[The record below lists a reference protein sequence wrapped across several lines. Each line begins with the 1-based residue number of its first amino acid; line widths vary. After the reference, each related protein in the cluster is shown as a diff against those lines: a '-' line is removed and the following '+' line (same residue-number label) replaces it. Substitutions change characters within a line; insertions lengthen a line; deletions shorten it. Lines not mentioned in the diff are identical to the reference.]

1 MKYVKNFES
10 FRNSKNEKI
19 NEEFIGGL
27 FKNLKNKLSLGFSKM
42 FGSASKVEKLMEEYK
57 KEVMTAWTKKKDALL
72 AIGKFQKAIKD
83 GGEENKEEY
92 TKLTQNLKTVSDNY
106 QKQKDLI
113 KKKFDIKFEEIVKEE
128 KNEKIKNFINLK
140 KIEMEQDL
148 LQQESTAILGDSG
161 LTEEDIKGNKEL
173 EEIMKN
179 ITDRVNK
186 SQEAQKQQTDALKAE
201 GGSGTESSFD
211 FEAAK
216 KDPENYEWK
225 DSKYTKDYK
234 FEPDEELKYWKK
246 DGVKDEGEDYKG
258 TTAFVMSNDEQKDNE
273 GNPVKPGEIR
283 VTTNKE
289 DKENK
294 GFVIAK
300 SKVISTKKDEEESA
314 KKAEEESKKEET
326 TKEEGSTE

>member
-1 MKYVKNFES
+1 MRYVRTFES
-10 FRNSKNEKI
+10 FKNSKKESI

-72 AIGKFQKAIKD
+72 AVGKFQKAIKD

-92 TKLTQNLKTVSDNY
+92 VKLVQNLKTISDNY
-106 QKQKDLI
+106 QKEKELI
-113 KKKFDIKFEEIVKEE
+113 KKKFDIRFSEIIKEE

-148 LQQESTAILGDSG
+148 LQQESNAILGDAG
-161 LTEEDIKGNKEL
+161 LKEEDIKGNKEL
-173 EEIMKN
+173 EEIMKG
-179 ITDRVNK
+179 ITDKVK
-186 SQEAQKQQTDALKAE
+186 QSQEAQQQQTDALKAE
-201 GGSGTESSFD
+201 GSEGESTSFD

-246 DGVKDEGEDYKG
+246 DGVKDEGENYKG
-258 TTAFVMSNDEQKDNE
+258 TTAFIMSNDEQKDNE

-283 VTTNKE
+283 VTTDKE

-314 KKAEEESKKEET
+314 KKQEEESKEE
-326 TKEEGSTE
+326 

>member
-1 MKYVKNFES
+1 MKYIRTFES
-10 FRNSKNEKI
+10 FKNLKKDSL

-27 FKNLKNKLSLGFSKM
+27 LKGIKNKLSLGFSKM
-42 FGSASKVEKLMEEYK
+42 FGSASKVEKIMEEYK

-92 TKLTQNLKTVSDNY
+92 TKLTANLKTVSDNY
-106 QKQKDLI
+106 QKEKDLI
-113 KKKFDIKFEEIVKEE
+113 KKKFDIRFNEIIKEE

-140 KIEMEQDL
+140 KIEMEQEL
-148 LQQESTAILGDSG
+148 LQQESAAILEDSG

-173 EEIMKN
+173 QEIMKG
-179 ITDRVNK
+179 ITDKVK
-186 SQEAQKQQTDALKAE
+186 QSQESQQQQTDALKAE
-201 GGSGTESSFD
+201 VESGDESSFD

-246 DGVKDEGEDYKG
+246 DGLEKEGDNYKG
-258 TTAFVMSNDEQKDNE
+258 TTAFMMSNDKQKDNE

-283 VTTNKE
+283 VTTDKE
-289 DKENK
+289 DDKNN

-300 SKVISTKKDEEESA
+300 SKIISTKKDEEESA
-314 KKAEEESKKEET
+314 KKEEESKKEEDST
-326 TKEEGSTE
+326 TSVD

>member
-1 MKYVKNFES
+1 MKYVRTFES
-10 FRNSKNEKI
+10 FKNSKKELI

-72 AIGKFQKAIKD
+72 AVGKFQKAIKD

-92 TKLTQNLKTVSDNY
+92 TKLMQNLKTVGDNY

-113 KKKFDIKFEEIVKEE
+113 KKKFDIKFEEIIKEE

-148 LQQESTAILGDSG
+148 LQQESNAILGDAG
-161 LTEEDIKGNKEL
+161 LKEEDIKGNKEL
-173 EEIMKN
+173 EEIMKG
-179 ITDRVNK
+179 ITDKVK
-186 SQEAQKQQTDALKAE
+186 QSQEAQQQQTDALKAE
-201 GGSGTESSFD
+201 GSVGESTFD

-246 DGVKDEGEDYKG
+246 DGVKDEGENYKG
-258 TTAFVMSNDEQKDNE
+258 TTAFMMPNDQQKDNE

-283 VTTNKE
+283 VTTDKE

-314 KKAEEESKKEET
+314 KKQEEESKKEET
-326 TKEEGSTE
+326 KTEQ